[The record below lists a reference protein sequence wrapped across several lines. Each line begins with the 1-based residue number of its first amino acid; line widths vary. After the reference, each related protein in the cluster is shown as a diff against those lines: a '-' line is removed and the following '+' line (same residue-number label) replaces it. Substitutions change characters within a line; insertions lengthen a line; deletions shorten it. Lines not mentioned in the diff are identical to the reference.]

1 MPPSEQR
8 PQASHAADLLGRL
21 KIDSLRATGVLLD
34 LVTDL
39 LAIGQITQVRA
50 PHCRDVNV
58 NVLRSV
64 IRRDEAETP
73 GRIEEFYGSC
83 GLVAVV
89 PE

>member
-1 MPPSEQR
+1 MSPSEQR

-34 LVTDL
+34 IVTDL

-50 PHCRDVNV
+50 LHCRDVNV

-64 IRRDEAETP
+64 IRVMKP
-73 GRIEEFYGSC
+73 KPPV
-83 GLVAVV
+83 GLKNFTV
-89 PE
+89 PVGMWA